1 MRKELK
7 KIAAVI
13 LTTAITITTAVTGT
27 SKIVKADEKAYP
39 WTKTEASTTGNYII
53 DSYIG
58 IEKDNVF

>member
-39 WTKTEASTTGNYII
+39 
-53 DSYIG
+53 
-58 IEKDNVF
+58 